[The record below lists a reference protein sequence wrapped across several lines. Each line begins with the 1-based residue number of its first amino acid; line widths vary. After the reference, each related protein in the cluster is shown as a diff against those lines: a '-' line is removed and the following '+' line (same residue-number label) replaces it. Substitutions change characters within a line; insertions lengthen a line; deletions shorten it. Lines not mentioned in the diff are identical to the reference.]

1 MHINTLPEAIQRERE
16 NLLRSTLQHL
26 ETMGYTEFSV
36 RDLQGHPEPPALIIP
51 VLNAPMQPDILATQA
66 SGQMLA
72 AVVEVSTDLGEES
85 CGRRWQAFIAW
96 ANAQQAEF
104 IIVVHQDELNRA
116 EAIAQHWHVEAGR
129 LVPLAG

>member
-1 MHINTLPEAIQRERE
+1 MKLNSLPEAIQRERE
-16 NLLRSTLQHL
+16 NLLRSALQHL
-26 ETMGYTEFSV
+26 KTLSFTEFSV

-116 EAIAQHWHVEAGR
+116 EAIAQHWHVETGR